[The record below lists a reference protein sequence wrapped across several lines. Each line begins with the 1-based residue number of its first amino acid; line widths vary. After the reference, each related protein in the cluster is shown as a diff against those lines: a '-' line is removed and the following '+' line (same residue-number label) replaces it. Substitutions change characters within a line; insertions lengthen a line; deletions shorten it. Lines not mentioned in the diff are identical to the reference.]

1 MKRILALVLSLMLL
15 SVPMLSLAEEE
26 AKSTLWFDEPLTV
39 KAWLYDVNNANYSDT
54 DPIWQ
59 YIAEKTNVHFDIE
72 FFTPTQLESYQLRLA
87 TLEDL
92 PDMTFRH
99 DMDRGLLA
107 DACEGG
113 KLVELTDDL
122 LAEYAPTWAKFLAEN
137 PISDKKT
144 REMRIGLPNVDY
156 VEYVGNM
163 RDLLQIN
170 KVWLDE
176 LKLEVPTT
184 TEEFTAVLQAF
195 KDNAGKGSIPA
206 EAIPFYYQWN
216 HRISGMFDVLG
227 FWGITVT
234 NTHWLAVKDGKVV
247 FQGANPEI
255 KAPIKYLAELY
266 KLGLTP
272 PESFTDDR
280 SMSQARTGSE
290 VPYIGFVTG
299 FNNFNKDYYVPM
311 APVVADENIQP
322 VIRKQEFTYTGTD
335 DFVIFNDDL
344 KEELLMLAEWMVTDY
359 EFVANSQLGMQG
371 YTWDYDENGKITP
384 FTAEQMEAKKLEV
397 GEEEWLK
404 NSSALGNHIA
414 CIRADAF
421 YAHYNDVSYN
431 DPTSRAWAYANV
443 YSPDYIPVG
452 ETNYRDASTGDA
464 DLDQRRKDLKVEIDN
479 LRSTTLTRWITGQG
493 DIDAEWDA
501 YVAQLNEL
509 GLEEYLE
516 LCQMGYDTLG
526 LN

>member
-15 SVPMLSLAEEE
+15 AGIPALSVAEE
-26 AKSTLWFDEPLTV
+26 KSSLWFDEPLHV
-39 KAWLYDVNNANYSDT
+39 KAWMIDVNNDNFKND

-72 FFTPTQLESYQLRLA
+72 FFTTTQAEAYTLRLA

-92 PDMTFRH
+92 PDMAFRT
-99 DMDRGLLA
+99 DLDRGLMA
-107 DACEGG
+107 DAVEGG
-113 KLVELTDDL
+113 FMVELTDDL
-122 LAEYAPTWAKFLAEN
+122 LKEYAPTWYAFLQAN
-137 PISDKKT
+137 PISDKLH
-144 REMRIGLPNVDY
+144 RGYRVGLPNVDY

-176 LKLEVPTT
+176 LNLEVPTT
-184 TEEFTAVLQAF
+184 IDEFTAVLQAF

-234 NTHWLAVKDGKVV
+234 NTHWLAVKDGEVV
-247 FQGANPEI
+247 FQGANPAI
-255 KAPIKYLAELY
+255 KEPIKYLAKLY
-266 KLGLTP
+266 ELGLTP

-280 SMSQARTGSE
+280 SMSQARTGSAE
-290 VPYIGFVTG
+290 PYIGFVTG
-299 FNNFNKDYYVPM
+299 FNNFKPDYYIPM

-322 VIRKQEFTYTGTD
+322 VIRKQEFTYTGTE
-335 DFVIFNDDL
+335 DFVIFNDEL
-344 KEELLMLAEWMVTDY
+344 KEELLQLADWMITDH
-359 EFVANSQLGMQG
+359 EFVANSQLGMKG
-371 YTWDYDENGKITP
+371 FYWDYDENGMITP
-384 FTAEQMEAKKLEV
+384 FTTEQKEAKKLEV
-397 GEEEWLK
+397 GEEEMGRQA
-404 NSSALGNHIA
+404 ALGNMI
-414 CIRADAF
+414 CSVRADAF
-421 YAHYNDVSYN
+421 YANYNDIAYE
-431 DPTSRAWAYANV
+431 DPSHRAWAYRNV
-443 YSPDYIPVG
+443 YAPDYIPVG

-501 YVAQLNEL
+501 YVAQLNAL